1 LLEGDVF
8 VDQFSEAKVA
18 DPQRMALANRVQV
31 LEDPAITARG
41 RGARHTVRVEA
52 MLRDGTR
59 LEETVESQRGSEHAF
74 ASEAE
79 IIDKMTK
86 LAEHRIDSEQIERIV
101 EWIMHAE
108 SKTDAAELV
117 RLLATRG

>member
-86 LAEHRIDSEQIERIV
+86 LAGHRVDSEQIERIV

-117 RLLATRG
+117 RLLSTRG